1 LYNNKKV
8 PSFYTQDLVGLW
20 LDCIFYPLQLMQ
32 SGLSNE
38 QVFSCTKSVVKS
50 SATGVDVGVETDI
63 DDGVDDGVSGTVV
76 VAVTTIASVFIDATS
91 ATTGAASYC
100 LSTVNLIADAAGF
113 VLK

>member
-1 LYNNKKV
+1 
-8 PSFYTQDLVGLW
+8 
-20 LDCIFYPLQLMQ
+20 MQ
-32 SGLSNE
+32 PSGLSNE
-38 QVFSCTKSVVKS
+38 QVIWSAALTKSVVKS

-63 DDGVDDGVSGTVV
+63 DDGDDGVSGTVV

>member
-1 LYNNKKV
+1 
-8 PSFYTQDLVGLW
+8 
-20 LDCIFYPLQLMQ
+20 MQ

-38 QVFSCTKSVVKS
+38 QVFGSTKSVVKS
-50 SATGVDVGVETDI
+50 SAAGVAVVKTDI
-63 DDGVDDGVSGTVV
+63 DDGVSGTVV
-76 VAVTTIASVFIDATS
+76 VAVTTIASVFTDATS

>member
-1 LYNNKKV
+1 
-8 PSFYTQDLVGLW
+8 
-20 LDCIFYPLQLMQ
+20 MQ

-38 QVFSCTKSVVKS
+38 QVFGSTKSVVKS
-50 SATGVDVGVETDI
+50 SATGVGVETDI

-76 VAVTTIASVFIDATS
+76 VAVTTIASVFTDATS
-91 ATTGAASYC
+91 AATGAASYC

>member
-1 LYNNKKV
+1 
-8 PSFYTQDLVGLW
+8 
-20 LDCIFYPLQLMQ
+20 MQ

-38 QVFSCTKSVVKS
+38 QVFGSTKSVVKS
-50 SATGVDVGVETDI
+50 SATGVDVATDGDAGVAATEL
-63 DDGVDDGVSGTVV
+63 
-76 VAVTTIASVFIDATS
+76 VAVTTIASVFTDATS